1 LIVKKANI
9 FKSVS
14 PPAYSQITPSCSYL
28 SLKVKGS
35 FTSVAIFH
43 NEVSIIGRKNGGGVM
58 GSAAYRAAEKLLDE
72 RTGKIYDYSRRRG
85 VLYKEIIAP
94 QHAPAWVYDREKL
107 WNAVEASEKRKDSQV
122 AREIMVALPVELNAS
137 QRLKLVR
144 GYILQQFIK
153 AGMIADFVI
162 HAPSRHG
169 DQRNYHAHI
178 LLTMREITPEGF
190 GRKMRKWNAKA
201 CIYQWR
207 QGWEQHVNQALQ
219 QAGLDC
225 RIDGRSHANKGLDRE
240 PRLHLGHQATA
251 LERNGERSER
261 GDANRAIE
269 ARNAARAALERLS
282 GASQI
287 EGKFDELESWGDGE
301 AQAIS
306 PPVESQYV
314 KNTLQDADPD
324 KTLNT
329 VQLQDEPLLAF
340 SPDPQ
345 KHQITTFEERKASL
359 ERDKDTFEAQRNELH
374 RHLENVSDEK
384 TQARLQ
390 LQEKLESAGFTKAY
404 SEGLA
409 GILADEGL
417 QQNHAEIGI
426 LQHKARKAGR
436 DYKKWA
442 AEWDFRAVRDDNY
455 PPRDAKAAEK
465 IIQFKEKEKRRW
477 DEFAVKAERNGW
489 SPSRIE
495 REGQTL
501 QKSLDRQLALE
512 FGIDL
517 SLGVHKG
524 RGR

>member
-1 LIVKKANI
+1 LKVKKAGV
-9 FKSVS
+9 FKSIS
-14 PPAYSQITPSCSYL
+14 PLAYSQINPSCSHV
-28 SLKVKGS
+28 SLKGS
-35 FTSVAIFH
+35 FASVANFH
-43 NEVSIIGRKNGGGVM
+43 FEVSIIGRKAEQGAM
-58 GSAAYRAAEKLLDE
+58 GFAAYRAAEKLLDE
-72 RTGKIYDYSRRRG
+72 KTGKIYDYSRRRG

-94 QHAPAWVYDREKL
+94 QHAPAWVYDRAKL
-107 WNAVEASEKRKDSQV
+107 WNAVESCEKRKDSQV
-122 AREIMVALPVELNAS
+122 AREIMVALPAELDAS

-190 GRKMRKWNAKA
+190 GGKIRKWNAKSY
-201 CIYQWR
+201 IYQWR
-207 QGWEQHVNQALQ
+207 QAWEQHANQALR

-225 RIDGRSHANKGLDRE
+225 RIDGRSHASRGLDRE
-240 PRLHLGHQATA
+240 PRLHLGHQAAA

-269 ARNAARAALERLS
+269 ARNAARAELERLS
-282 GASQI
+282 GVSQI
-287 EGKFDELESWGDGE
+287 EEKFDELEPWCEDE

-306 PPVESQYV
+306 SPVESQHS
-314 KNTLQDADPD
+314 KNALQDADPD

-345 KHQITTFEERKASL
+345 KHQITSFEERKATL
-359 ERDKDTFEAQRNELH
+359 ERDKDAFEAQRNELH
-374 RHLENVSDEK
+374 RQLENVSDEK
-384 TQARLQ
+384 TRERLQ

-404 SEGLA
+404 SEGLV
-409 GILADEGL
+409 GILAEEGL

-426 LQHKARKAGR
+426 LQHKGRKAER

-455 PPRDAKAAEK
+455 LPRDAKAAEK

-477 DEFAVKAERNGW
+477 DEFAVKAERNNW

-495 REGQTL
+495 REEQTL
-501 QKSLDRQLALE
+501 KNSMDRQLALE